1 MLKIKDMPKQVN
13 AGLLERLADVD
24 TATIGHFR
32 WWGFVD
38 PALRPLIRGRR
49 VAGTAVTAAIPADDS
64 SLIHYVLGM
73 VRPGDFLVIDKLGDT
88 RHACIGGVLALSA
101 KVAGVVGIA
110 LDGVACD
117 FEEMR
122 KYDLPLWCRGETA
135 LTDKILAAG
144 GAINI
149 PVSCGGVAVNPGDAI
164 LADTGGVVVVP
175 PDEVEE
181 TIETAMPM
189 QNREPS
195 RLERIHAGEKI
206 GDIIG
211 TTERVIAAIKA
222 Q

>member
-1 MLKIKDMPKQVN
+1 MLKIKEMPNQVD
-13 AGLLERLADVD
+13 AGLLERLVEVD

-38 PALRPLIRGRR
+38 PALRPLIRDRR

-64 SLIHYVLGM
+64 SLIQYVLGM

-88 RHACIGGVLALSA
+88 RHACMGGVLALAA
-101 KVAGVVGIA
+101 KVAGVVGIV

-117 FEEMR
+117 FEEIR
-122 KYDLPLWCRGETA
+122 KCDLPLWCRGETA
-135 LTDKILAAG
+135 LTDKILAAA
-144 GAINI
+144 GAINV
-149 PVSCGGVAVNPGDAI
+149 PVTCGGVAINPGDAV
-164 LADTGGVVVVP
+164 LADTGGVVVLP

-181 TIETAMPM
+181 TIKIAMPM
-189 QNREPS
+189 QKREPLL
-195 RLERIHAGEKI
+195 RKRILAGEKV

-211 TTERVIAAIKA
+211 TTQKVNAALKA